1 MKTDLYKY
9 KTEPFAHQVEAVK
22 FVSTHPFEFCLFM
35 EQGTGKTKT
44 TIDIVENLFLAGAI
58 KQVLIIAPNGVH
70 RQWGKDYVS
79 PRDMGEIVA
88 HGFVPSVRF
97 V

>member
-9 KTEPFAHQVEAVK
+9 KTEPFEHQVEAVK
-22 FVSTHPFEFCLFM
+22 FVSSHPFNFGLFM

-58 KQVLIIAPNGVH
+58 KQVLIIAPNGVY
-70 RQWGKDYVS
+70 RVDIY
-79 PRDMGEIVA
+79 
-88 HGFVPSVRF
+88 
-97 V
+97 